1 MEGCVISILR
11 GYTYEQVKAVCD
23 TLCQSSKVKNVEIT
37 LNTENAL
44 EIISRI
50 TKEYGHCLH
59 IGVGTVV
66 THDEVKAAIAAGAAF
81 VLSPVGYTKAMIDT
95 CHAHNVIAIPAAFT
109 PHEIYTQ
116 LQLGADLVKVF
127 PANEL
132 SWTYAKKVMEP
143 LGDLPLLAV
152 GGVNADNVQEVLNSG
167 YHYVGSA
174 GGIFKKQDIISC
186 DHEKLLASLRRFEA
200 ALDGETHAVS

>member
-23 TLCQSSKVKNVEIT
+23 TLCQSSKIKNVEIT

-44 EIISRI
+44 EIIMKIS
-50 TKEYGHCLH
+50 KEYGDRLH
-59 IGVGTVV
+59 IGAGTVV
-66 THDEVKAAIAAGAAF
+66 TFEEVKAAIHAGASF
-81 VLSPVGYTKAMIDT
+81 VLSPVGYTKEMIDY
-95 CHAHNVIAIPAAFT
+95 CHEHHVIAIPAAFT

-116 LQLGADLVKVF
+116 IQNGADIVKVF

-132 SWTYAKKVMEP
+132 SWSYAAKVMEP

-152 GGVNADNVQEVLNSG
+152 GGVNAENVLQVLKSG

-174 GGIFKKQDIISC
+174 GGIFSKKDIQAC
-186 DHEKLLASLRRFEA
+186 DHEQLLHSLRKFEQ
-200 ALDGETHAVS
+200 ALDGEINAVS

>member
-59 IGVGTVV
+59 IGAGTVV
-66 THDEVKAAIAAGAAF
+66 THDEVKAAIAAGAEF
-81 VLSPVGYTKAMIDT
+81 VLSLFPPPLHLMKF
-95 CHAHNVIAIPAAFT
+95 IPSFSLA
-109 PHEIYTQ
+109 PI
-116 LQLGADLVKVF
+116 
-127 PANEL
+127 L
-132 SWTYAKKVMEP
+132 S
-143 LGDLPLLAV
+143 
-152 GGVNADNVQEVLNSG
+152 
-167 YHYVGSA
+167 
-174 GGIFKKQDIISC
+174 
-186 DHEKLLASLRRFEA
+186 RF
-200 ALDGETHAVS
+200 SQPMS

>member
-11 GYTYEQVKAVCD
+11 GYTYEQVKAVCE
-23 TLCQSSKVKNVEIT
+23 TLCQSSKIKNVEIT

-44 EIISRI
+44 EIIRKIS
-50 TKEYGHCLH
+50 KEYGNRLH
-59 IGVGTVV
+59 IGAGTVV
-66 THDEVKAAIAAGAAF
+66 TFEEVKDAIDAGASF
-81 VLSPVGYTKAMIDT
+81 VLSPVGYTKPMIDY
-95 CHAHNVIAIPAAFT
+95 CHEHDVIAIPAAFT

-116 LQLGADLVKVF
+116 IQYGADIVKVF

-132 SWTYAKKVMEP
+132 SWNYAHKVMEP

-152 GGVNADNVQEVLNSG
+152 GGVNAENVLEVLKSG

-174 GGIFKKQDIISC
+174 GGIFSKKDILNC
-186 DHEKLLASLRRFEA
+186 DHEQLLKSLRKFEQ
-200 ALDGETHAVS
+200 ALDGEAHAVS

>member
-11 GYTYEQVKAVCD
+11 GYTYEQVKTVCD
-23 TLCQSSKVKNVEIT
+23 TLCQSRKIKNVEIT
-37 LNTENAL
+37 LNTENAI
-44 EIISRI
+44 EIIRKIS
-50 TKEYGHCLH
+50 KEYGDRLH
-59 IGVGTVV
+59 IGAGTVV
-66 THDEVKAAIAAGAAF
+66 TFEEVKAAIDAGARF
-81 VLSPVGYTKAMIDT
+81 VLSPVGYTKSMIDY
-95 CHAHNVIAIPAAFT
+95 CHEHNVIAIPAAFT

-116 LQLGADLVKVF
+116 IQNGADIVKIF

-132 SWTYAKKVMEP
+132 SWNYAHKVMEP

-152 GGVNADNVQEVLNSG
+152 GGVNAENVLEVLKSG

-174 GGIFKKQDIISC
+174 GGIFSKKDILEC
-186 DHEKLLASLRRFEA
+186 NHEQLLHSLRQFEQ